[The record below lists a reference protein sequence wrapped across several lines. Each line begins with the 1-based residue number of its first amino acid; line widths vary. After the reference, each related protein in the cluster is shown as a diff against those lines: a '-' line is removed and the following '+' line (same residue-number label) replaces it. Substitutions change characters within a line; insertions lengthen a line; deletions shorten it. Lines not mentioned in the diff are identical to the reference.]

1 MSMHCATF
9 LSKQKKSL
17 VHGSEVN
24 PGWFQRGTLQEYSLR
39 KGRGKPQFGAGATR
53 QLQQNRPC
61 RHTAPL
67 VLVSTS

>member
-1 MSMHCATF
+1 MPPFFPSR
-9 LSKQKKSL
+9 KKSL

-24 PGWFQRGTLQEYSLR
+24 PEWFQRGPLQEYSLR

-53 QLQQNRPC
+53 QLQQNGPC